1 MNGLIMIFKLS
12 PIFLLCA
19 LVMSGFDTL
28 MAAPISLFYA
38 AIVCWITTKRKVM
51 DILDSALGGVK
62 NAMMV
67 FFIRRPDR
75 KSVV

>member
-28 MAAPISLFYA
+28 MAAPI
-38 AIVCWITTKRKVM
+38 
-51 DILDSALGGVK
+51 
-62 NAMMV
+62 
-67 FFIRRPDR
+67 
-75 KSVV
+75 